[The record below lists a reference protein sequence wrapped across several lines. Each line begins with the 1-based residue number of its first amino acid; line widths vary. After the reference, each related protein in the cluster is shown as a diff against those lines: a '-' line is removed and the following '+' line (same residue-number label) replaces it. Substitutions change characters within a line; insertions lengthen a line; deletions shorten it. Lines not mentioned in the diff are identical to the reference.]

1 MLKCTNLVF
10 DLKIHPFPQALTLHT
25 YIIWK
30 IVYVI
35 TWFLL
40 LHQINFFSI
49 ICLFHYSAGEDYAG
63 ISRNLDFAPGVTMQ
77 TVRVYILDDLGQPIL
92 EGPETF
98 ELVLTMPMNA
108 VLGAPALTVVTINDT
123 ISDCKYRG

>member
-1 MLKCTNLVF
+1 
-10 DLKIHPFPQALTLHT
+10 
-25 YIIWK
+25 
-30 IVYVI
+30 
-35 TWFLL
+35 
-40 LHQINFFSI
+40 
-49 ICLFHYSAGEDYAG
+49 
-63 ISRNLDFAPGVTMQ
+63 MQ

-123 ISDCKYRG
+123 ISDCKYRGLGELPWLWIWFPWLWVVNALILCFHKSCYPKNWVCLHNLEVFCAVFEILYRMCKDIFLLILVLIQVRNSN